1 MPYDRES
8 SDAWLASTRSVG
20 PPPLRHRLWRLTQ
33 LVAAVVIAATLWIY
47 FVPRDFASFT
57 AVVVEETYRGE
68 VASFVAEETDN
79 VTYSYASAACAQA
92 LETGWLPL
100 TLAAINDFNQSS
112 RYGERDAKRVVVV
125 LGSDANCIDL
135 NVAAIQLERALA
147 ASRNPPELRFLI
159 DGDSTMFAAID
170 MIGDRSTDVL
180 VETFVR
186 QFMNEQIAS
195 TIRSTWTPRVLVD
208 DVSEDTVRGIVA
220 NVEPE
225 EFRIAAYVHI
235 PTDRA
240 GPIGCHARGWYG
252 PKPSGLTNEIE
263 RGGGYSVR
271 YAVEPDSTTRL
282 TCDFLADRLVI
293 GAIPTDFRPPL
304 LEDELANERLPEDLL
319 TSLGGTEEEVELPH
333 PEVPNWWPTGS
344 N

>member
-1 MPYDRES
+1 M
-8 SDAWLASTRSVG
+8 
-20 PPPLRHRLWRLTQ
+20 
-33 LVAAVVIAATLWIY
+33 
-47 FVPRDFASFT
+47 
-57 AVVVEETYRGE
+57 
-68 VASFVAEETDN
+68 
-79 VTYSYASAACAQA
+79 
-92 LETGWLPL
+92 PL
-100 TLAAINDFNQSS
+100 TLAAINDFNRSS

-125 LGSDANCIDL
+125 LGSSANCVDL

-147 ASRNPPELRFLI
+147 ASRNPPELRFLV
-159 DGDSTMFAAID
+159 DGDPSLFASID

-180 VETFVR
+180 VEPFMR
-186 QFMNEQIAS
+186 QLMNEQIAS

-208 DVSEDTVRGIVA
+208 DISEDTVRGVVA
-220 NVEPE
+220 NVAPD

-263 RGGGYSVR
+263 RGGEYSVR

-304 LEDELANERLPEDLL
+304 LEDEHANERLPDDLL
-319 TSLGGTEEEVELPH
+319 TSLGGTEEEVELPQ
-333 PEVPNWWPTGS
+333 PEVPNWWSAGS